1 MGATN
6 NTAIGSKLLQ
16 YKQVH
21 SSISILQG
29 ADILI
34 HAYSTNDAVSNN
46 GQGNKT
52 LNMLQEFVRLALQP
66 PVPLCKQLQKRR
78 QQQQQQ
84 APLLIRMND
93 FIGPTCNDLFWGNLT

>member
-1 MGATN
+1 VGAT

-16 YKQVH
+16 HQVL

-34 HAYSTNDAVSNN
+34 HAYSN

-52 LNMLQEFVRLALQP
+52 LDMLQEFVRLALQHTRSTMQTTTTTTTGSF
-66 PVPLCKQLQKRR
+66 V
-78 QQQQQQ
+78 
-84 APLLIRMND
+84 D
-93 FIGPTCNDLFWGNLT
+93 SHE